1 MNEKQVK
8 ALECLNKIE
17 QYAKEQRLAT
27 RILDSIDECKN
38 RITVEDPK
46 WNEVNFEV
54 ENILKSIESKTSPV
68 TVYVDKDKNEI
79 SIQAIKEQVS
89 KMAGR
94 CHAENEA
101 SIGMMEERKNAVL
114 KKAYSEIQEISYTK
128 AHLKELENEEF
139 YLEFFKKAKINYES
153 NAFQMIREM
162 LEDISNNYNHM
173 LEHMKSMFQSIGGY
187 KSGIGNEKFYYEY
200 TEKKEGLDK
209 KIQSEAQSSEI
220 GGSDIV
226 SFGQRT
232 KDTIKDI
239 KKKLNRKTKV
249 LMWAPVLLVLALLL
263 ILFSVKTISY
273 INQNR
278 AVIESEVTKDN
289 SETENDSEEKES
301 SEELKSALKKFEKV
315 TSKYF
320 KDMDTEPRIPM
331 KWILIIAAV
340 IIVLYAVYIII
351 LKLWCNEQI
360 RKRTGEYL
368 KTETIQFEQNNAL
381 LPGLEEA
388 IKNSVEEYE
397 QKYLFILNQIFSGAN
412 YDFDCTENKEADQ
425 FTALK
430 EEWNALKYE

>member
-1 MNEKQVK
+1 MNEKQMK
-8 ALECLNKIE
+8 ALECLNRIE

-79 SIQAIKEQVS
+79 SIQAIKEQIS

-101 SIGMMEERKNAVL
+101 SIGMMEERKNSVL

-128 AHLKELENEEF
+128 AHFKELENEEF
-139 YLEFFKKAKINYES
+139 YLEFFKKAKGNYES
-153 NAFQMIREM
+153 NAFQMIRKM

-232 KDTIKDI
+232 KDAIKDI
-239 KKKLNRKTKV
+239 KKKLSRKTKL

-289 SETENDSEEKES
+289 SEAENGSEEKES
-301 SEELKSALKKFEKV
+301 SKKLDFVQEIKDV
-315 TSKYF
+315 KKYLA
-320 KDMDTEPRIPM
+320 DMNAEPRIPM
-331 KWILIIAAV
+331 KWVLIMVAV
-340 IIVLYAVYIII
+340 IIVLYAVYIIS
-351 LKLWCNEQI
+351 LKLWCNKQI
-360 RKRTGEYL
+360 RKRAGEYL
-368 KTETIQFEQNNAL
+368 KTETIQFEQDNTL
-381 LPGLEEA
+381 LHKLEEV

-397 QKYLFILNQIFSGAN
+397 QQYLSVLNQIFLGTN
-412 YDFDCTENKEADQ
+412 YNINCAENKKADQ

>member
-1 MNEKQVK
+1 MNEKQMK
-8 ALECLNKIE
+8 ALECLNRIE

-79 SIQAIKEQVS
+79 SIQAIKEQIS

-101 SIGMMEERKNAVL
+101 SIGMMEERKNSVL

-128 AHLKELENEEF
+128 AHFKELENEEF
-139 YLEFFKKAKINYES
+139 YLEFFKKAKGNYES
-153 NAFQMIREM
+153 NAFQMIRKM

-232 KDTIKDI
+232 KDAIKDI
-239 KKKLNRKTKV
+239 KKKLSRKTKL

-289 SETENDSEEKES
+289 SEAENGSEEKES
-301 SEELKSALKKFEKV
+301 SKKLDFVQEIKDV
-315 TSKYF
+315 KKYLA
-320 KDMDTEPRIPM
+320 DMNAEPRIPM

-340 IIVLYAVYIII
+340 IVVFYAVYIIS
-351 LKLWCNEQI
+351 LKLWCNKQI
-360 RKRTGEYL
+360 RKRAGEYL
-368 KTETIQFEQNNAL
+368 KTETIQFEQDNTL
-381 LPGLEEA
+381 LHKLEEV
-388 IKNSVEEYE
+388 IKNSAEEYE
-397 QKYLFILNQIFSGAN
+397 QQYLSVLNQIFLGTN
-412 YDFDCTENKEADQ
+412 YDINCAENKKADQ